1 MFSSAGRRRPIAVA
15 AVAIAAAGASLV
27 AAAAPAT
34 AESVDCG
41 NGRLYEVRYET
52 ADEYEDDTY
61 ASVNEGTWVRG
72 DRFVGWGGARPNGW
86 VPVSYWVY
94 GGSWYDIREGANDQ
108 RDFFRAAA
116 LDFIKCL

>member
-27 AAAAPAT
+27 AAAPAT

-61 ASVNEGTWVRG
+61 ASANEGTWVRG